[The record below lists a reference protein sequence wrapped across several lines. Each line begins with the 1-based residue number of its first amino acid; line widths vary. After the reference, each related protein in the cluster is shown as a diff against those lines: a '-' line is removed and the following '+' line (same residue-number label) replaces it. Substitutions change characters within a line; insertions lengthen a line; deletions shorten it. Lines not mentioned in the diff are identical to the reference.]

1 MLACFL
7 SFGTGF
13 YLELGDQL
21 LVGRNTPL
29 LLLSYWLDAGE
40 GWGLQ
45 RRLEMYGSVLRRY
58 RLLWRGFGDS
68 VVRVITWFRWQS
80 RVENGWEYLPTEN

>member
-7 SFGTGF
+7 SFVTGF
-13 YLELGDQL
+13 YLKLGDQL
-21 LVGRNTPL
+21 LVGRNTLL

-40 GWGLQ
+40 RWGLQ

-68 VVRVITWFRWQS
+68 VVWVIT
-80 RVENGWEYLPTEN
+80 